1 MEYEKIKKVDIL
13 YLLAVIF
20 APMVICAICFWLFYQ
35 FFSEGGNMAVI
46 LTMVPSIL
54 SIVWWIFGATL
65 IYKNAHK
72 KLIAELDQMGFKRNH
87 TFYGSSNM
95 VVIDVE
101 NGKIAL
107 LFLWNP
113 FHSFIVPATRVSR
126 AWVDDGKSGAGFMAG
141 SSRVS
146 FLFDVDGVKIRVNTF
161 TSNQRWRMDSNYI
174 LTGISKADM
183 MVKILEEARNKVEQ

>member
-1 MEYEKIKKVDIL
+1 MEYEKIKKANIL
-13 YLLAVIF
+13 YVLAVIF
-20 APMVICAICFWLFYQ
+20 APMLICAICFWLSAQ
-35 FFSEGGNMAVI
+35 FFPKGNGAVI
-46 LTMVPSIL
+46 LIMGPSFL
-54 SIVWWIFGATL
+54 SIAWWIFGATL
-65 IYKNAHK
+65 IYKHEHK

-87 TFYGSSNM
+87 TFYGGSNM

-113 FHSFIVPATRVSR
+113 FQSFIIPATRVSR

-183 MVKILEEARNKVEQ
+183 MVKILEEARNKVEK